1 MEKVLSFGS
10 FIQSINEETQT
21 MQKDEIDL
29 KAKSG
34 IPLKDKDPTGL
45 SFSNIQKVYGKSDFD
60 IRFKIAQALLL
71 MGKNFFPLNVPNTPG
86 AQKITEY
93 FITPYIGEK
102 GQNVKMEEISEP
114 ILRAIKPIVDDIG
127 KDLKGYIEKKTA
139 SVKPIVKRVKVEI
152 DKITQ

>member
-1 MEKVLSFGS
+1 MV
-10 FIQSINEETQT
+10 
-21 MQKDEIDL
+21 QKDQSDL
-29 KAKSG
+29 KAKAG

-60 IRFKIAQALLL
+60 IRFKIAQALYV
-71 MGKNFFPLNVPNTPG
+71 MGKNFFPLNTYLANITG
-86 AQKITEY
+86 QKITEY

-114 ILRAIKPIVDDIG
+114 ILRAIKPIVDDID

-139 SVKPIVKRVKVEI
+139 SIKPIVKRVKVEI

>member
-10 FIQSINEETQT
+10 FIQSINEETQA
-21 MQKDEIDL
+21 MQNNPADL
-29 KAKSG
+29 KAKVG

-60 IRFKIAQALLL
+60 TRFKIAQALLL
-71 MGKNFFPLNVPNTPG
+71 TGKNFFPADESTVGGN
-86 AQKITEY
+86 QKITEY

-114 ILRAIKPIVDDIG
+114 ILRAIKPIVDDID

-139 SVKPIVKRVKVEI
+139 SIKPIVKRVKVEI